1 MSLISALLTG
11 ALEFIY
17 YTSDTSPA
25 ELGAYNLST
34 KSFSRVTTLG
44 QFGSLFGDN
53 IDYNEKTNVL
63 YTSTELL
70 SDDNPMTSGRLISW
84 DQKKVVA
91 INTTYCWAI
100 HANVIAGEILCL
112 SEWPFYNFSSS
123 SSSLSSPL
131 SRKEMYSTRRS
142 LSRSLIKEALL
153 SKQPLYVVTKKRWSS
168 APPLQQMQFIV
179 SINPTSG
186 ATSLVKR
193 DWSDEDVPTNNCET
207 LDRSDSNNPIL
218 YVWMTN
224 VDTYATT
231 IYGINAKTG
240 SVLSKAVVP
249 DNIIYFTWEFNSADL
264 KTYGIVAVAPAGK
277 SYETSFVSLDLKS
290 GAHTVIS
297 SLPMFD
303 NDLVLSDVSTLS
315 EETGTFFTLYYNSS
329 LTYFGIGISLST
341 GKFTWGP
348 EIITSA
354 YEPGQFIYRK

>member
-1 MSLISALLTG
+1 MLTEFSEKSIKKHRSSVTHSFQKKLHFSTLVPRIRAYALLVFLQLRSFFLLLVPWFLDIFVFMSLISALLTG

-34 KSFSRVTTLG
+34 KSFSRVTTIG

-142 LSRSLIKEALL
+142 FSRSLIKEALL
-153 SKQPLYVVTKKRWSS
+153 SKQPLYVVSKKRWSS

-218 YVWMTN
+218 YV
-224 VDTYATT
+224 
-231 IYGINAKTG
+231 
-240 SVLSKAVVP
+240 
-249 DNIIYFTWEFNSADL
+249 
-264 KTYGIVAVAPAGK
+264 
-277 SYETSFVSLDLKS
+277 
-290 GAHTVIS
+290 
-297 SLPMFD
+297 
-303 NDLVLSDVSTLS
+303 
-315 EETGTFFTLYYNSS
+315 
-329 LTYFGIGISLST
+329 
-341 GKFTWGP
+341 
-348 EIITSA
+348 
-354 YEPGQFIYRK
+354 